1 MNGKTKAERVTDLE
15 QLAESLAPWPAR
27 VEAVES
33 HGGQQRAE
41 ISAELCALRQ
51 AMAEFRSGVRAD
63 LAAYALQLTTHI
75 KELQREMRVQH
86 EEVIRRLA
94 LTGEIRR
101 PDEW

>member
-1 MNGKTKAERVTDLE
+1 MNGKTKDERVTDLK
-15 QLAESLAPWPAR
+15 QLAEALAPSPAR

-33 HGGQQRAE
+33 HGVQQRAE
-41 ISAELCALRQ
+41 IPAELSAFRR

-63 LAAYALQLTTHI
+63 LAAYELQLTRHI

-94 LTGEIRR
+94 LIGEGRR
-101 PDEW
+101 PDE